1 MSIILKLEVT
11 SVIIGAFQD
20 QFKDLVIYVEFIQRN
35 AIYI

>member
-11 SVIIGAFQD
+11 CVIIGAFQD
-20 QFKDLVIYVEFIQRN
+20 QFKVFVVYVEFIQRN